1 MKKLL
6 GIYMALFAFGLAQ
19 AQSGWSVN
27 PADYQYSMTL
37 TASALI
43 DCDFSLGANDEL
55 GVFDGNTCRGHINFG
70 TTVESQQLAYLV
82 IYSNISSGETLNLKV
97 YRDADGAIIDLL
109 ESIAFV
115 ENASLGSANNPFL
128 LSNNTPPSA
137 LNLENILINDLSLMG
152 DTLGELQTID
162 ADNDS
167 YEYSFVN
174 STTNDNDKFTISDNY
189 ILFAQDIDIV
199 TQSSF
204 LVEVEAVAANGCSIS
219 NSFILEVLNTNEAP
233 SDILFEND
241 DNIIVENE
249 AAGTLVGVLQVVDP
263 SLADSHVFSLE
274 PGGADNTSFT
284 VDGSN
289 LLSAEIFDYEVR
301 NSYTISVRVTDA
313 AGNFFIKEM
322 EVLIADQIE
331 LDDLKANN
339 VITPNGDGY
348 NDYFE
353 VPNISLFE
361 NFEFQVYNENGN
373 LVYRRSPSAGY
384 DNLWD
389 GKTTKGL
396 ELPSGVYYYVLR
408 DSNNSETVFKGI
420 VNLIRN

>member
-263 SLADSHVFSLE
+263 SLVDSHVFSLE

>member
-1 MKKLL
+1 KKLL
-6 GIYMALFAFGLAQ
+6 GIYIALFAFGLAQ

-37 TASALI
+37 TANALI
-43 DCDFSLGANDEL
+43 DCDFSLSANDEL

-97 YRDADGAIIDLL
+97 YRDADGVIIDLL

-289 LLSAEIFDYEVR
+289 FLSAEIFDYEVR